1 MKIFV
6 FKKSDLARILEF
18 KYIKNKSLKE
28 LVGQKSTASVLETLW
43 KSSESVQTVEFI
55 KLFTAVQDNMPWNE
69 VLDGPV
75 QEVI

>member
-43 KSSESVQTVEFI
+43 KSSESVQTIEFI

>member
-18 KYIKNKSLKE
+18 KYVKNKSLKE